1 MKLFIT
7 FITSFRN
14 FSFLALQYSTHFAPH
29 RHLKLTR
36 HTDIK
41 FKRQKD
47 GHFRR
52 VTSQLRL
59 PIFFF
64 VTGKNG
70 YGNVTNF
77 CHFFDESETDR
88 RQEGQQVTQFLE
100 YGLMYNICAF
110 LWPVAIVLR
119 GQISPKKKVTN

>member
-1 MKLFIT
+1 MLPSGFCHSLFQHRI
-7 FITSFRN
+7 ISHLPIPARDV
-14 FSFLALQYSTHFAPH
+14 THFILLDSIIVRTSVKRINHEALHYIYYILLQFLLFGTPIFYSSFCFP

-52 VTSQLRL
+52 VTSQSWL

-64 VTGKNG
+64 
-70 YGNVTNF
+70 F
-77 CHFFDESETDR
+77 CYWEKVYT
-88 RQEGQQVTQFLE
+88 
-100 YGLMYNICAF
+100 
-110 LWPVAIVLR
+110 AI
-119 GQISPKKKVTN
+119 